1 VKVEKER
8 ELAIQ
13 GLFVSGSCG
22 CAQNDDF

>member
-8 ELAIQ
+8 ELAIRA
-13 GLFVSGSCG
+13 LFVSRSCG

>member
-8 ELAIQ
+8 ELVIR

-22 CAQNDDF
+22 CA